1 MHQSE
6 AGAPKGALLRCIVGG
21 ATLFLAVAATAQVP
35 PAPTWSEVKC
45 ARYAEATD
53 AALAHFGRQGIAQ
66 GFLDRH
72 AAFLAS
78 GCRGPRD
85 VCPRTPAEL
94 TLADALSIAAMNGG
108 ATGSFLPF
116 ACRD

>member
-1 MHQSE
+1 M
-6 AGAPKGALLRCIVGG
+6 
-21 ATLFLAVAATAQVP
+21 AQP
-35 PAPTWSEVKC
+35 DWPQVKC
-45 ARYAEATD
+45 ARYAEATA
-53 AALAHFGRQGIAQ
+53 AALAYLGPQGLSRQ
-66 GFLDRH
+66 FLDRH

-85 VCPRTPAEL
+85 VCPRSRAEL

>member
-1 MHQSE
+1 MIRSII
-6 AGAPKGALLRCIVGG
+6 LLG
-21 ATLFLAVAATAQVP
+21 LLAVQPVQAQSGWP
-35 PAPTWSEVKC
+35 EVKC
-45 ARYAEATD
+45 ARYGEATA
-53 AALAHFGRQGIAQ
+53 AALAHFGRQGVSQA
-66 GFLDRH
+66 FLDRH

-78 GCRGPRD
+78 GCTGQRD
-85 VCPRTPAEL
+85 VCPRSPAEL

>member
-1 MHQSE
+1 M
-6 AGAPKGALLRCIVGG
+6 LV
-21 ATLFLAVAATAQVP
+21 AVTAARAQP
-35 PAPTWSEVKC
+35 GPAPSWPEVKC
-45 ARYAEATD
+45 ARYVEATE
-53 AALAHFGRQGIAQ
+53 AALAHFGRQGISQ
-66 GFLDRH
+66 DFLDRH

-85 VCPRTPAEL
+85 VCPRSQAEL

>member
-1 MHQSE
+1 MIRSVLIL
-6 AGAPKGALLRCIVGG
+6 GL
-21 ATLFLAVAATAQVP
+21 LAVHPVQATPDWPQ
-35 PAPTWSEVKC
+35 VKC
-45 ARYAEATD
+45 ARYAEATE
-53 AALAHFGRQGIAQ
+53 AALAHFGRVGVSQQ
-66 GFLDRH
+66 FLDRH

-78 GCRGPRD
+78 GCSGPRN
-85 VCPRTPAEL
+85 VCPNSQAEL